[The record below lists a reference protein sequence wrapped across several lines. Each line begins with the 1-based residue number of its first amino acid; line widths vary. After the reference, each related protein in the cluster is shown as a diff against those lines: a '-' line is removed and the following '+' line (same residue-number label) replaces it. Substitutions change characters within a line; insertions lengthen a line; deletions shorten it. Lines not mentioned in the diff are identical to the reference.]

1 MLPAQTLRDRRDY
14 RIDGRFL
21 RRMFVFSRPYW
32 TRKGAWPSWCAL
44 GVWIA
49 FAFGETALGAK
60 LSFLTKQMSD
70 ALIQRQEVAYWQY
83 FLLLALVGLLIS
95 RPPDVGLLNHLFNYL
110 FERLVLHWRTW
121 TTRDLVGRFLG
132 NRVYYRIE
140 QDADLD
146 NVDQRMQAE
155 VGQLCR
161 MITLLPNVIF
171 GSLSGLSVQGWIL
184 YSITPVLFFGVLI
197 YGVTMTV
204 VIFLIYRPFIRLSF
218 DSTVAEADLR
228 FGMLHVRINAETVAL
243 YRGEMAE
250 AASIDN
256 RLMRAIRIGIAQ
268 ARYQVVMGGIK
279 AGLGAVWLALPAMI
293 LVPMYFDN
301 QISFGTIAQ
310 ATASATLLL
319 NNFKTITDFV
329 PVFANSAP
337 HVVRLVEIMEKA
349 DAVAKNATDS
359 SRSIRFSHDDNI
371 RIDKLTLQTPGKE
384 RTLLRDLTMTIQGGE
399 NVLIVGRTGVGKSSL
414 LRALAGL
421 WREGKGEIGMP
432 SPDEMLFLPQRP
444 YMLLGSLREQLLYPN
459 TDRVMPEAQLQ
470 ELLEKVSL
478 PNLAAM
484 HGGFDSVIDWA
495 RVLSLGEQQRIGF
508 ARALAAAPR
517 YVVLDEA
524 TSAVDGKTE
533 RQLYEALAQSG
544 ATYLS
549 VGHRATLLAYHSRVL
564 QLLPGGDTVQRK
576 SDPADHVELA

>member
-1 MLPAQTLRDRRDY
+1 M
-14 RIDGRFL
+14 IDTDESSFDQNVQGEVPVLVDFWA
-21 RRMFVFSRPYW
+21 P
-32 TRKGAWPSWCAL
+32 WC
-44 GVWIA
+44 G
-49 FAFGETALGAK
+49 
-60 LSFLTKQMSD
+60 
-70 ALIQRQEVAYWQY
+70 
-83 FLLLALVGLLIS
+83 
-95 RPPDVGLLNHLFNYL
+95 P
-110 FERLVLHWRTW
+110 
-121 TTRDLVGRFLG
+121 
-132 NRVYYRIE
+132 
-140 QDADLD
+140 
-146 NVDQRMQAE
+146 
-155 VGQLCR
+155 CR
-161 MITLLPNVIF
+161 ALLPHIEKIEEEYGDRLKIVKVNIEDWPAISARFNVRSIPTLILF
-171 GSLSGLSVQGWIL
+171 SNGEEQGRVTGPTPGRLKVSVEQWFSELGLDAQ
-184 YSITPVLFFGVLI
+184 
-197 YGVTMTV
+197 
-204 VIFLIYRPFIRLSF
+204 
-218 DSTVAEADLR
+218 
-228 FGMLHVRINAETVAL
+228 
-243 YRGEMAE
+243 
-250 AASIDN
+250 
-256 RLMRAIRIGIAQ
+256 GIA
-268 ARYQVVMGGIK
+268 
-279 AGLGAVWLALPAMI
+279 ALSE
-293 LVPMYFDN
+293 VD
-301 QISFGTIAQ
+301 
-310 ATASATLLL
+310 
-319 NNFKTITDFV
+319 
-329 PVFANSAP
+329 AP

-524 TSAVDGKTE
+524 TSAVDGETE